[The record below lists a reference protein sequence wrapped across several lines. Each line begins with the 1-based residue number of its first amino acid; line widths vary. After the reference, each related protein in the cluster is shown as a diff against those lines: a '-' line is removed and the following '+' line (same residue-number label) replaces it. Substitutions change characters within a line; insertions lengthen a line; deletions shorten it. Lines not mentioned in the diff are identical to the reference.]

1 MENPAVL
8 GASMIRIGKFFTG
21 MIVALLLLAGCT
33 ITNRYDGYSGRVI
46 DAGTKKPIEGAA
58 VLVVYN
64 TEQYGLA
71 GAVRYF
77 ADAQEVLTDRNGE
90 FRIPAKRIITFRVLS
105 GWEQYP
111 HFTIFKPGYGCY
123 PNHKDVTP
131 MFEPNGAL
139 PAEQYVIIQLPNV
152 QSEPRPVRLENY
164 GCYPSPSVPQTA
176 YKKLLNLINREA
188 VSLGLEPD
196 KEPKEGK

>member
-131 MFEPNGAL
+131 MFDPNGAL
-139 PAEQYVIIQLPNV
+139 PSDQYVTVELPEVMN
-152 QSEPRPVRLENY
+152 E
-164 GCYPSPSVPQTA
+164 A
-176 YKKLLNLINREA
+176 REA
-188 VSLGLEPD
+188 RLRNAACLPSQTVPEKKYVKLRGL
-196 KEPKEGK
+196 

>member
-105 GWEQYP
+105 GWERYP

-123 PNHKDVTP
+123 PNHKDVKP

-139 PAEQYVIIQLPNV
+139 PSDQYVTVELPEVMN
-152 QSEPRPVRLENY
+152 EAREARLRNAA
-164 GCYPSPSVPQTA
+164 CLPSPIVPEKKYVKLRGLLDEE
-176 YKKLLNLINREA
+176 YKTI
-188 VSLGLEPD
+188 GD
-196 KEPKEGK
+196 QEGT

>member
-131 MFEPNGAL
+131 MFDPNGAL
-139 PAEQYVIIQLPNV
+139 PSDRYVTVELPEVMN
-152 QSEPRPVRLENY
+152 EAREARLRNAA
-164 GCYPSPSVPQTA
+164 CLPSPIVPEKKYVKLRGLLDEE
-176 YKKLLNLINREA
+176 YKTI
-188 VSLGLEPD
+188 GD
-196 KEPKEGK
+196 